1 MRTGRAGA
9 CLSILTFA
17 AAMAVGISGA
27 VPAAGD
33 MALGEYLSSECV
45 TCHQISG
52 RGSGIPPII
61 GLPDD
66 SFVMIMG
73 QYRDKKRDN
82 PIMQTIAARLS
93 NEEIAA
99 LAAYFGSVKPR

>member
-1 MRTGRAGA
+1 MSRCRIARGLPVIALASG
-9 CLSILTFA
+9 LA
-17 AAMAVGISGA
+17 ATLYGVAPASG
-27 VPAAGD
+27 D
-33 MALGEYLSSECV
+33 RALGEYLSSECV

-52 RGSGIPPII
+52 RSSGIPPII

-66 SFVMIMG
+66 SFILIMSE
-73 QYRDKKRDN
+73 YRDRKRHN
-82 PIMQTIAARLS
+82 PIMQTIAVRLS